1 VRRRILAH
9 INEEEDTY
17 ILKSIFESD
26 SPSLSLS
33 LSLTHTHTHT
43 HAHKHTNTCKARF
56 VFAAS
61 GGGSLKILQMAGI
74 PEISGYGV
82 QKQIFCN
89 FV

>member
-1 VRRRILAH
+1 
-9 INEEEDTY
+9 
-17 ILKSIFESD
+17 
-26 SPSLSLS
+26 
-33 LSLTHTHTHT
+33 
-43 HAHKHTNTCKARF
+43 

-89 FV
+89 FF

>member
-1 VRRRILAH
+1 MS
-9 INEEEDTY
+9 EEEDTY

-33 LSLTHTHTHT
+33 LIHTHT
-43 HAHKHTNTCKARF
+43 HAHTHTNTCKARF

-89 FV
+89 FF